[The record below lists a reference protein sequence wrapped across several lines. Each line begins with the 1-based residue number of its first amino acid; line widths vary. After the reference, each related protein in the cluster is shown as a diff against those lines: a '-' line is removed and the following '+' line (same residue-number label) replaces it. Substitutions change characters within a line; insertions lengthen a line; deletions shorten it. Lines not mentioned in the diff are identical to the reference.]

1 MISTQK
7 IKPEPKYGV
16 LLINIGS
23 PEQLSIPH
31 LKKFLKHFL
40 SDRRVIE
47 LHPAIWKTILYTL
60 VLPIR
65 SRKVFKSYKKIWKE
79 NNISPLLAH
88 SYLFA
93 DQLNNFFQAKVQ
105 EKKFNIQIAMNYSAP
120 TINQAMEKFAQLN
133 ISRIIILPLFPQYSV
148 TTTAASLDQV
158 WHYLLKQ
165 RYQIPV
171 TTINHFYDYPPF
183 IEALTSYIKDYWKQH
198 GKGDRLLLSYHGIP
212 TRYVSKGDPYFS
224 QCQATT
230 KALQHSL
237 QLEDEKIIM
246 GFQSRFGPTRWL
258 TPYTDVLLGTLP
270 RKGIKKLDVFSPNF
284 VFDCLETIEELAI
297 DGKNHFLQAG
307 GKQFNF
313 IPCINND
320 FRFVEAI
327 ATLINSYCSLS

>member
-1 MISTQK
+1 MIASQK
-7 IKPEPKYGV
+7 IKLEPKYGV

-23 PEQLSIPH
+23 PEQLSAHH

-40 SDRRVIE
+40 SDKRVIE
-47 LHPAIWKTILYTL
+47 LHPAIWKIVLYTL

-65 SRKVFKSYKKIWKE
+65 SRKALKSYRKIWKE

-88 SYLFA
+88 SNRFA
-93 DQLNNFFQAKVQ
+93 DQLNDFFQAKGQ
-105 EKKFNIQIAMNYSAP
+105 AKKFNVQIAMNYSAP

-133 ISRIIILPLFPQYSV
+133 ISRIIILPLFPQYSA

-158 WHYLLKQ
+158 WHYLLKK
-165 RYQIPV
+165 RYQTSV
-171 TTINHFYDYPPF
+171 TTINHFYDYSPF
-183 IEALTSYIKDYWKQH
+183 IEALTSHIKDYWRQN

-212 TRYVSKGDPYFS
+212 TRYVTKGDPYFD

-230 KALQHSL
+230 KSLQHSL
-237 QLEDEKIIM
+237 QLEDEEIIM

-258 TPYTDVLLGTLP
+258 TPYTDVLLSILP
-270 RKGIKKLDVFSPNF
+270 KKGIKKLDVFSPNF

-297 DGKNHFLQAG
+297 NGKNRFLKAG

-313 IPCINND
+313 IPCINNNL
-320 FRFVEAI
+320 RFVESI
-327 ATLINSYCSLS
+327 ATLINSHCNSP